1 MATRKTV
8 WGYKCGDA
16 CGYTHAMAAAEKMEQ
31 YKFRE
36 RPSLIKKAQA
46 IADVRGDNFSEVL
59 RDAVRAY
66 IRTHEHELPP
76 DEQPTVIETDEENRS

>member
-1 MATRKTV
+1 
-8 WGYKCGDA
+8 
-16 CGYTHAMAAAEKMEQ
+16 MAAAEKMEPH
-31 YKFRE
+31 KFRE

-66 IRTHEHELPP
+66 IRTYEHQVPR
-76 DEQPTVIETDEENRS
+76 DDQPAAPQVVETDEEN